1 LTASEGV
8 NDICP
13 VCGGVEWIMEII
25 DGLEYAVPCRCQAKA
40 RMNRRLRFADAP
52 AAFKDLR
59 LKTFSVS
66 VYRTQE
72 SRETARLACKAV
84 KYYLSC
90 MEDMIS
96 QGMGLFLWSG
106 TKGSGK
112 TRMAAGIANELVDLG
127 IQVKFATSLD
137 ILQEIKN
144 TWSED
149 TVTESKLLDALSTVK
164 VLVIDDFGTEAVKEN
179 DWRSEKFYKIIN
191 ERYLN
196 RYPTILTSN
205 YSLEAIHYDTRITN
219 RLRERT
225 FEIHF
230 PEESVREIIAR
241 SNQEGFIRGVF
252 AEEQGKNKKAM
263 KG

>member
-1 LTASEGV
+1 MG
-8 NDICP
+8 
-13 VCGGVEWIMEII
+13 
-25 DGLEYAVPCRCQAKA
+25 
-40 RMNRRLRFADAP
+40 
-52 AAFKDLR
+52 
-59 LKTFSVS
+59 
-66 VYRTQE
+66 
-72 SRETARLACKAV
+72 
-84 KYYLSC
+84 
-90 MEDMIS
+90 
-96 QGMGLFLWSG
+96 QGMGLFIWSE

-112 TRMAAGIANELVDLG
+112 TRMAAGVANELISRG

-164 VLVIDDFGTEAVKEN
+164 VLVIDDFGTETVKEN

-191 ERYLN
+191 DRYLN

-205 YSLEAIHYDTRITN
+205 YSLETIHYDTRITN

-230 PEESVREIIAR
+230 PEESVRETIAR
-241 SNQEGFIRGVF
+241 GNQEEFIRGVF
-252 AEEQGKNKKAM
+252 TEQGKS
-263 KG
+263 